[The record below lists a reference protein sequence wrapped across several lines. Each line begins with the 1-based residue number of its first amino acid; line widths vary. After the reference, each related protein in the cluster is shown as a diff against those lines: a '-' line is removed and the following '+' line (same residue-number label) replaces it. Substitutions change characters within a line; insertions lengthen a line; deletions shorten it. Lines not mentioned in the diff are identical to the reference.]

1 MRAKAVG
8 GAGRIALPPG
18 PCRRLSIA
26 ASGKTSAA
34 TTGFWVASADL
45 DRAADPLGAR
55 RRRHPGALGEATWRC
70 ALEENRKSQA
80 AERNPVAVA
89 KVSPVREGSADVT

>member
-1 MRAKAVG
+1 VRAKPWEVPDG
-8 GAGRIALPPG
+8 LWERIEP
-18 PCRRLSIA
+18 IA

-45 DRAADPLGAR
+45 DRAADTLGAR
-55 RRRHPGALGEATWRC
+55 RRRHPGALGEAAWRC

>member
-1 MRAKAVG
+1 MLRET
-8 GAGRIALPPG
+8 
-18 PCRRLSIA
+18 RRSRPQHGVEATCLNTPDPRRC
-26 ASGKTSAA
+26 TSAA

-45 DRAADPLGAR
+45 DRAGP
-55 RRRHPGALGEATWRC
+55 
-70 ALEENRKSQA
+70 LEENRKSQA